1 MPSGITVF
9 GLGPG
14 DPGLLTR
21 EVWEL
26 LCVSRVVFLRTL
38 DHPVVTSLPSHLDL
52 RSFDDLYTRSE
63 SFEAVYRSIIEHVLA
78 AARGE
83 EGAVYGVPGDP
94 TIGEAT
100 VAGLRAKAGQLGLSF
115 GVLHGVSFVEPCLA
129 ALELDALDGLSVTD
143 ALELATCH
151 HPPFSPD
158 SPALVG
164 QLYSQMVASDV
175 KLCLLN
181 QYPPDHPIRLVH
193 AAGTSLERLEDL
205 PLHDLDRNRNI
216 GSLTALYVPPLS
228 QPSGFES
235 FQEIV
240 AHLRAPEGCPWDR
253 EQTHQSLRTHLMEE
267 AYEALQALDHDDS
280 HDLREELGDLM
291 LQIVL
296 QAQIATE
303 YGEFNMAD
311 VLSSIRAKLIRR
323 RPHVFGGLEVAGV
336 DEVLHNWEAL
346 KAAEREA
353 DGGERGALD
362 GIPAGLPALAQ
373 AAETQSRG
381 AGGRRGGA
389 RGGAGAAERQSGVAR
404 LGFDWPEI
412 EGVTAKVFEEL
423 DETLNASVKETRSA
437 ETGHLLFSVVN
448 YARWRNIDPEAALRQ
463 ANERFRRRFS
473 HLEAVARISGK
484 SVNEMK
490 LDEMDSL
497 WEAAKDAE
505 A

>member
-143 ALELATCH
+143 ALDMATRH

-158 SPALVG
+158 TPALVG

-193 AAGTSLERLEDL
+193 AAGTSLERVEVL

-323 RPHVFGGLEVAGV
+323 HPHVFGGLEVAGV

-373 AAETQSRG
+373 AAEMQSR
-381 AGGRRGGA
+381 
-389 RGGAGAAERQSGVAR
+389 VAR

-423 DETLNASVKETRSA
+423 DETLNASDEEARSA
-437 ETGHLLFSVVN
+437 ETGDLLFSVVN

>member
-26 LCVSRVVFLRTL
+26 LSVSRVVFLRTL
-38 DHPVVTSLPSHLDL
+38 DHPVVPSLPSHLDL
-52 RSFDDLYTRSE
+52 RSFDDLYTCSE
-63 SFEAVYRSIIEHVLA
+63 SFEAVYGSIIEHVLA

-143 ALELATCH
+143 ALELATRH

-267 AYEALQALDHDDS
+267 AFEALQALDHDDP
-280 HDLREELGDLM
+280 HELREELGDLM

-303 YGEFNMAD
+303 YGEFNMVD

-323 RPHVFGGLEVAGV
+323 HPHVFGGLEVAGV
-336 DEVLHNWEAL
+336 DEVLHNWETL

-373 AAETQSRG
+373 AAEMQSR
-381 AGGRRGGA
+381 
-389 RGGAGAAERQSGVAR
+389 VAR

-412 EGVTAKVFEEL
+412 DGVTAKVFEEL
-423 DETLNASVKETRSA
+423 DETLNASDEEARAA
-437 ETGHLLFSVVN
+437 ETGDLLFSVVN

-473 HLEAVARISGK
+473 HLEASARISGK
-484 SVNEMK
+484 SVSEMK

-497 WEAAKDAE
+497 WESAKDAE